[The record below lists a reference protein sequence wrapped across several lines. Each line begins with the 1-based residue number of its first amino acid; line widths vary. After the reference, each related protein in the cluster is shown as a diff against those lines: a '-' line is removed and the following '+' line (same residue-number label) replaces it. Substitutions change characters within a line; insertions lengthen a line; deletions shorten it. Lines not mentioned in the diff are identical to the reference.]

1 MSKHD
6 ATQKYTLK
14 DYDFDQR
21 MKQYEMPF
29 EKIEII
35 YPKPIEPD
43 KPKFDGIHTIGT
55 LKGLTKNQINQL

>member
-6 ATQKYTLK
+6 WTQKYTTK
-14 DYDFDQR
+14 DYAFDQR
-21 MKQYEMPF
+21 MKQFETPF

-35 YPKPIEPD
+35 YPAAIEPD

-55 LKGLTKNQINQL
+55 IKGLTKTEINQL